1 MTLCQLNLKEYR
13 DETEANYMQP
23 GSPKRRYCH
32 VGKLLYPVS
41 GDVPVS
47 EPSTRNIWQRI
58 HSAIKPDWAFA
69 LVLPTSVMML
79 VAENLKPEPVI
90 PVDPLMKI
98 LALSGLTL
106 IIAFVATYAAAMDR
120 RKVEDY
126 FFQLMINGAIV
137 GIITTLFVN
146 FVWDLLYGSLMGD
159 DVIAVMLASWSLG
172 YFFYRIR
179 GLNS

>member
-1 MTLCQLNLKEYR
+1 MPP
-13 DETEANYMQP
+13 D
-23 GSPKRRYCH
+23 SPKCRYCH

-58 HSAIKPDWAFA
+58 HGAIKPDWAFA
-69 LVLPTSVMML
+69 LVLPVSIMML
-79 VAENLKPEPVI
+79 VTENLDPEPVVA
-90 PVDPLMKI
+90 VDPLMKI
-98 LALSGLTL
+98 LVLAGLTV

-126 FFQLMINGAIV
+126 YFQLMTNGAIV
-137 GIITTLFVN
+137 GIVTTLFVN
-146 FVWDLLYGSLMGD
+146 LVWDLLYGPLTGD
-159 DVIAVMLASWSLG
+159 DVIAVMLASWSMG

-179 GLNS
+179 GLNT

>member
-1 MTLCQLNLKEYR
+1 MKEKHDENEKYYR
-13 DETEANYMQP
+13 LP
-23 GSPKRRYCH
+23 GSAKYRCRY
-32 VGKLLYPVS
+32 VGEFRHIVP
-41 GDVPVS
+41 GDVSVS
-47 EPSTRNIWQRI
+47 EPSSKSFWQR
-58 HSAIKPDWAFA
+58 AYGVVKPDWVFVFLL
-69 LVLPTSVMML
+69 LVSMAML
-79 VAENLKPEPVI
+79 IAENLDPEPVI
-90 PVDPLMKI
+90 AVNPLTKI
-98 LALSGLTL
+98 LAVSGLTL
-106 IIAFVATYAAAMDR
+106 VIAFVATYAAAMDR

-146 FVWDLLYGSLMGD
+146 LVWDLLYGPLMGD

>member
-1 MTLCQLNLKEYR
+1 MGEFR
-13 DETEANYMQP
+13 
-23 GSPKRRYCH
+23 H
-32 VGKLLYPVS
+32 IVS

-47 EPSTRNIWQRI
+47 EPSTRNLWQRTYR
-58 HSAIKPDWAFA
+58 AIKPDWVFGFLL
-69 LVLPTSVMML
+69 LVSITML
-79 VAENLKPEPVI
+79 IAENLDPEPVI
-90 PVDPLMKI
+90 AVDPLMKI

-106 IIAFVATYAAAMDR
+106 VIAFIATYAAAMDR

-146 FVWDLLYGSLMGD
+146 LAWDLLYGPLMGD
-159 DVIAVMLASWSLG
+159 DLIAVMLASWSLG

-179 GLNS
+179 GLNL

>member
-1 MTLCQLNLKEYR
+1 M
-13 DETEANYMQP
+13 
-23 GSPKRRYCH
+23 
-32 VGKLLYPVS
+32 
-41 GDVPVS
+41 S
-47 EPSTRNIWQRI
+47 EPSTRNLWQRTYR
-58 HSAIKPDWAFA
+58 AIKPDWVFGFLL
-69 LVLPTSVMML
+69 LVSITML
-79 VAENLKPEPVI
+79 IAENLDPEPVI
-90 PVDPLMKI
+90 AVDPLMKI

-106 IIAFVATYAAAMDR
+106 VIAFVATYAAAMDR

-146 FVWDLLYGSLMGD
+146 LAWDLLYGRLMGD

-179 GLNS
+179 GLNK